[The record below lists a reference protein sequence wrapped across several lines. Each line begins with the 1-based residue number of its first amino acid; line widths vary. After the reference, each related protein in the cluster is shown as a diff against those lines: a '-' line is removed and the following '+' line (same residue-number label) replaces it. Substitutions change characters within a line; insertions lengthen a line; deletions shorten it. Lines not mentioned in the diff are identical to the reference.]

1 MIALCSVLNLNELG
15 LGSVLSDNV
24 AIANTLRI
32 DDGLMPNWPLIGI
45 DAVVLLLWTVVV
57 VAAFY
62 YCFSQNFAYDERL
75 G

>member
-1 MIALCSVLNLNELG
+1 MIALCSVLNWIELG
-15 LGSVLSDNV
+15 LDSVSNDNDE
-24 AIANTLRI
+24 IASTLRI

-57 VAAFY
+57 VAAFC